1 MGFIKDRIENFKQ
14 KRMFTAQNCINHQIE
29 LKQREERRQIEEENR
44 NYEALIDE
52 IKNRIS
58 FVIGQSYEQQTVI
71 FQVDEQQRKLFEKA
85 RDYFLSA
92 GFNAFFQ
99 KMEKLP
105 VEALVI
111 SWM

>member
-1 MGFIKDRIENFKQ
+1 MNFIKEKIESFKQ
-14 KRMFTAQNCINHQIE
+14 RRQFTAQNCLNHQSE
-29 LKQREERRQIEEENR
+29 LKRREEKRQIEEENR

-58 FVIGQSYEQQTVI
+58 FVVGQSYEQQTVI
-71 FQVDEQQRKLFEKA
+71 FQVDENQRKLFEKA

-92 GFNAFFQ
+92 GFTAFFL
-99 KMEKLP
+99 KIEKLP